1 MINPNFINSYA
12 KLPERFY
19 TKSLPTKVKDPRV
32 ITINKKLAQE
42 LGLSIEWLESDDGI
56 GMLSGNSMPSGS
68 DPLAQAYAGHQFG
81 GWSPLLGD
89 GRAHLIGQIN
99 DSFRI
104 NWDIQLKGSGPTPYS
119 RRGDGRAWLGPVLR
133 EYLVS
138 ESMHHLGVPT
148 TRSLAA
154 ISTGEIIFRDGPRPA
169 AIITRVAQSHIRV
182 GTFEYFSSRGDLDAV
197 SELMNYVI
205 KVHYPELKAG
215 DALGFLDSLISR
227 QAMLISK
234 WLSVGFIHGVMNTD
248 NTHVGGLTIDYG
260 PCAFMDEYD
269 PKKVFSSID
278 TTGRYAYNQQQ
289 KIIVWNLA
297 RLALSILPL
306 IDPIETEAIKKAEVT
321 LGNFDKIFMKNWL
334 KIFLKKIGIKNEKK
348 GDAALIHDLLMEM
361 NVSKA
366 DFTKTFRDLSKPNQ
380 EIQKISL
387 SRNMSNW
394 ISNWKNRILDES
406 NPMNTMSEINPV
418 YVPRNHLIEL
428 AIQESLKND
437 FRLFN
442 RLLSAAQN
450 PFKEVSENQDLY
462 LPPTD
467 KQVVKKTYCGT

>member
-12 KLPERFY
+12 RLPDRFY
-19 TKSLPTKVKDPRV
+19 SKSLPTKVKDPKV
-32 ITINKKLAQE
+32 ISINKELAQE

-56 GMLSGNSMPSGS
+56 GMLSGNSMPPGS

-81 GWSPLLGD
+81 GWSPQLGD
-89 GRAHLIGQIN
+89 GRAHLIGQIS
-99 DSFRI
+99 DSFGV

-119 RRGDGRAWLGPVLR
+119 RHGDGRAWLGPVLR

-169 AIITRVAQSHIRV
+169 AIITRVAQSHVRV
-182 GTFEYFSSRGDLDAV
+182 GTFEYFSSQGDLDAV

-205 KVHYPELKAG
+205 KVHYPELETG
-215 DALGFLDSLISR
+215 DALGFLDSLMSR
-227 QAMLISK
+227 QALLISK

-278 TTGRYAYNQQQ
+278 TAGRYAYNQQQ
-289 KIIVWNLA
+289 KVIVWNLA

-306 IDPIETEAIKKAEVT
+306 IDPVETEAIKKAELT
-321 LGNFDKIFMKNWL
+321 LGNFDKIFMKNWREL
-334 KIFLKKIGIKNEKK
+334 FLKKIGIKNEKK
-348 GDAALIHDLLMEM
+348 GDEILLNDLFLEM
-361 NVSKA
+361 ATSKA
-366 DFTKTFRDLSKPNQ
+366 DFTKTFRDLSRPNLG
-380 EIQKISL
+380 IQKISL
-387 SRNMSNW
+387 PENMSNW
-394 ISNWKNRILDES
+394 ISKWQNRILQEI
-406 NPMNTMSEINPV
+406 NPLKTMLQINPV
-418 YVPRNHLIEL
+418 YVPRNHLIEQ
-428 AIQESLKND
+428 AIRESLKND
-437 FRLFN
+437 FGLFN
-442 RLLSAAQN
+442 RLLSAARN
-450 PFKEVSENQDLY
+450 PFKEAPGNQDLY
-462 LPPTD
+462 LVPND